1 MRLLAFAVTTSIYTL
16 VCADATEC
24 FECPVMLAL
33 YDSLPRCVQTCLDTV
48 SESVLGD
55 SNLSRHILVADDL
68 YAACQPLALSALEA
82 NYTACYKTSCAAR
95 DCKLAP
101 AFTQTIAKVCKN
113 VLSSDEIS
121 IDAEPS
127 GSNAG
132 AWSPYYNNTLSDFDW
147 INIREGIKTVV
158 FTALLGPALVRLAWH
173 DTATCNI
180 YNKSGG
186 PHATMMLQDPS
197 DPANR
202 GLQRAIDAL
211 EPIYAAYEGKISRA
225 DLWSY
230 AGAVAVRL
238 MGGPTTYWRPGRNDL
253 TNIAQA
259 RLLSPDND
267 IPNAADDWQ
276 KMKTKFSWM
285 GLNATDIGA
294 LILGGHGIGR
304 CHTEYSGYHGPWT
317 GQENTFSNFYITLRN
332 ASASTYNE
340 SLPDIHSW
348 QRNSYSP
355 VNGAQML
362 DLPSDLAVVVALTV
376 GPAVDSIFR
385 SFFDKAAFFSYWQ
398 DVFGRLLQVCLD
410 DNKLG
415 GLVSTEPSDP
425 FGWI

>member
-24 FECPVMLAL
+24 FECPVVLAL

-55 SNLSRHILVADDL
+55 SNLSRHILVADDFQL
-68 YAACQPLALSALEA
+68 HGVLQDFLLSQRLQ
-82 NYTACYKTSCAAR
+82 TGPCI
-95 DCKLAP
+95 
-101 AFTQTIAKVCKN
+101 QTIAKVCKN

-225 DLWSY
+225 DLC
-230 AGAVAVRL
+230 
-238 MGGPTTYWRPGRNDL
+238 RNDL

-425 FGWI
+425 FGWIM